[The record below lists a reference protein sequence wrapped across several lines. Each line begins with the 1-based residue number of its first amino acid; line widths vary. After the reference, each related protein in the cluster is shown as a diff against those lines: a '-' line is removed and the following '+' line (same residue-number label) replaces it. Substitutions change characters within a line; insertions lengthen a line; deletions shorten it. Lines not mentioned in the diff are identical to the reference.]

1 MLRLLLSLIAALC
14 AAVGILAAAQAAPSE
29 AGPPATV
36 RLLNRDIVTLRA
48 TVFDATP
55 EQRVWR
61 IEQRLRDVP
70 ASEIDAPLR
79 LLDVHTDGIQ
89 GIQILLG
96 SRALMTLTTKDVD
109 AESGQ
114 TLQHLAEQTRQRLED
129 LRAAYR
135 DTVTG
140 ANLRSGL
147 LRAVIATAV
156 LGVLLWVGWVGTG
169 RLLAWMKQKRDAWAA
184 VHAHVDW
191 REFMGNVLVYAV
203 RVVQV
208 GLAALL
214 LYLWLTRVLGG
225 FAATEPLAQAL
236 TGWFF
241 DTLGWLWRGTL
252 ASIPGIAT
260 VAIVLGLTNAVASAV
275 QVMFNGVRDGRLR
288 LPGVHPETSTA
299 TRRLVTLTIWALGIA
314 IAYPYLPGS
323 SSDAFKGLS
332 VLLGLMVTLG
342 SAGIVTQGMSGL
354 VIIYSRALKKGDFV
368 RVGEVEGVVSE
379 VAALATKVVNIRNE
393 EVTIPNAVLVAN
405 PIHNYSKLAG
415 TQGTLLS
422 TKVTIGYD
430 APWRQVHALL
440 KQAAAATEGLRTTP
454 EPRVFQRA
462 LSDFYVEYELL
473 FAIDRPIERVPT
485 LSRLHAAIQDA
496 FNEAGVQIMSPHFF
510 AQPERPVIVPK
521 SQWEG
526 GPPAAAG

>member
-1 MLRLLLSLIAALC
+1 
-14 AAVGILAAAQAAPSE
+14 
-29 AGPPATV
+29 
-36 RLLNRDIVTLRA
+36 
-48 TVFDATP
+48 
-55 EQRVWR
+55 
-61 IEQRLRDVP
+61 
-70 ASEIDAPLR
+70 
-79 LLDVHTDGIQ
+79 
-89 GIQILLG
+89 
-96 SRALMTLTTKDVD
+96 
-109 AESGQ
+109 
-114 TLQHLAEQTRQRLED
+114 
-129 LRAAYR
+129 
-135 DTVTG
+135 
-140 ANLRSGL
+140 
-147 LRAVIATAV
+147 
-156 LGVLLWVGWVGTG
+156 
-169 RLLAWMKQKRDAWAA
+169 
-184 VHAHVDW
+184 
-191 REFMGNVLVYAV
+191 
-203 RVVQV
+203 V

-214 LYLWLTRVLGG
+214 LYLWLTRVLDG

-236 TGWFF
+236 TAWFF
-241 DTLGWLWRGTL
+241 DTLAWLWRGTL

-288 LPGVHPETSTA
+288 LPGVHPDTSTA
-299 TRRLVTLTIWALGIA
+299 TRRLATLTIWALGIA

-354 VIIYSRALKKGDFV
+354 VIIYSRALKRGDFV
-368 RVGEVEGVVSE
+368 RVGEVEGVVTE
-379 VAALATKVVNIRNE
+379 VAALATKIVNIRNE

-415 TQGTLLS
+415 THGTLLS

-440 KQAAAATEGLRTTP
+440 QQAAAATEGLRTTP

-473 FAIDRPIERVPT
+473 FAIDKPIERIPT

-510 AQPERPVIVPK
+510 AQPERPVVVPK
-521 SQWEG
+521 SQWDG
-526 GPPAAAG
+526 VPPAAS